1 MKQKIKNF
9 PKRKRNMNE
18 EQEKKYYEFLL
29 LLVDD
34 EEIGLSQT
42 EILDYVHDKG
52 YHVSQSALS
61 NDLKA
66 LSIVPVREQGKD
78 VYRYREISPVSD
90 IPVEFYNYVNG
101 KVITFSKN
109 VNILKIPVK
118 RDFEI
123 SVCKKLSDYFN
134 KSNIICIPAFESV
147 CVISNSKHKEK
158 LNEIKE
164 IINKEYNSK

>member
-1 MKQKIKNF
+1 MKKIF
-9 PKRKRNMNE
+9 PRRKRSMSE
-18 EQEKKYYEFLL
+18 EQEREYYEHLL

-34 EEIGLSQT
+34 ATDGLSQKQ
-42 EILDYVHDKG
+42 ILSHLKDKN
-52 YHVSQSALS
+52 YNISQSALS

-66 LSIVPVREQGKD
+66 LNIVPVREKGED
-78 VYRYREISPVSD
+78 VYRYREPVPVSD

-134 KSNIICIPAFESV
+134 KSNIII
-147 CVISNSKHKEK
+147 
-158 LNEIKE
+158 
-164 IINKEYNSK
+164 